1 MKPQITNVEITNIE
15 ETIVL
20 KKDNTPKDT
29 TNTFNLRYS
38 IFKSFKTTLFSILSI
53 SFISLFFLSNNIS
66 FEKQINFIN
75 TKEFSGS
82 LCILLGLFMMVY
94 IFNEIISSAKNGET
108 LDKHFSSMWIPIK
121 VSILSSLFIPFNG
134 QTSVVSQL
142 MTDIIHLL
150 AKFF

>member
-1 MKPQITNVEITNIE
+1 MKPQITNIE

-20 KKDNTPKDT
+20 KKDNVLDT
-29 TNTFNLRYS
+29 SNAFNLKYYL
-38 IFKSFKTTLFSILSI
+38 FKSLKTTLFSVLNI
-53 SFISLFFLSNNIS
+53 SFVSLFFLSNNIS

-94 IFNEIISSAKNGET
+94 IFNEIITSAKNGEA
-108 LDKHFSSMWIPIK
+108 LEQRFSSMWIPIK
-121 VSILSSLFIPFNG
+121 ISILSSLFIPFNG

-142 MTDIIHLL
+142 ITDIIHLL
-150 AKFF
+150 GKFF